1 VADPGSLN
9 GTDTAVQ
16 NLLIALSITVI
27 LADDNT
33 IVEGDTLNRE
43 LVIISDS
50 VNEGALGAT
59 LCDARAPTIVAKAA
73 LYDEMNMVLPGG
85 GNNGSDANQTNV
97 DIIDPAHPMAAGLS
111 GSVPLLTGSNNMGW
125 GITQPGVQQVA
136 TIAGDSSRST
146 IFAYPASAVITCSGL
161 PIRRVGFPL
170 AAGST
175 LTLDGWRLFDAAVNW
190 IVP

>member
-1 VADPGSLN
+1 LN

-16 NLLIALSITVI
+16 NRLIALSFTVI

>member
-1 VADPGSLN
+1 
-9 GTDTAVQ
+9 
-16 NLLIALSITVI
+16 
-27 LADDNT
+27 
-33 IVEGDTLNRE
+33 
-43 LVIISDS
+43 